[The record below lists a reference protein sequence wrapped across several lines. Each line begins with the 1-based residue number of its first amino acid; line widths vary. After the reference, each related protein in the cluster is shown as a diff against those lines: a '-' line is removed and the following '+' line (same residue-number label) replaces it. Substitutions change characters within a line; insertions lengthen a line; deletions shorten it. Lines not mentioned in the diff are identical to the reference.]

1 MNHRK
6 SKTKRTGKRDTK
18 RLGLT
23 WRFRRAV
30 VRAKIRN
37 ADLRA
42 ASNPD
47 NGA

>member
-6 SKTKRTGKRDTK
+6 NKVTRTCKRSKK

-30 VRAKIRN
+30 ERAKIRKT
-37 ADLRA
+37 DLR
-42 ASNPD
+42 NMTE
-47 NGA
+47 GT

>member
-6 SKTKRTGKRDTK
+6 SKTKRTGKRETK

-23 WRFRRAV
+23 WRFRRAWL
-30 VRAKIRN
+30 RAKIRK
-37 ADLRA
+37 ADLRNQTN
-42 ASNPD
+42 SE

>member
-6 SKTKRTGKRDTK
+6 NKVKRTGKRDSK

-23 WRFRRAV
+23 WRFRRAWL
-30 VRAKIRN
+30 RAKTRKT
-37 ADLRA
+37 DLRDRT
-42 ASNPD
+42 SE

>member
-6 SKTKRTGKRDTK
+6 NKVTRNGKRDKK

-30 VRAKIRN
+30 VRAKIRKT
-37 ADLRA
+37 DLR
-42 ASNPD
+42 D
-47 NGA
+47 MMGGA

>member
-6 SKTKRTGKRDTK
+6 NKVTRTGKRARK

-30 VRAKIRN
+30 VRGKIRKT
-37 ADLRA
+37 DLRDMT
-42 ASNPD
+42 S
-47 NGA
+47 GA

>member
-6 SKTKRTGKRDTK
+6 NKVTRTCKRDKK

-30 VRAKIRN
+30 ERAKIRKT
-37 ADLRA
+37 DLRNIM
-42 ASNPD
+42 S
-47 NGA
+47 GA

>member
-6 SKTKRTGKRDTK
+6 NKNTRTGKRDSK

-23 WRFRRAV
+23 WRFRRAWL
-30 VRAKIRN
+30 RAKIRK
-37 ADLRA
+37 ADLRNQTN
-42 ASNPD
+42 SE